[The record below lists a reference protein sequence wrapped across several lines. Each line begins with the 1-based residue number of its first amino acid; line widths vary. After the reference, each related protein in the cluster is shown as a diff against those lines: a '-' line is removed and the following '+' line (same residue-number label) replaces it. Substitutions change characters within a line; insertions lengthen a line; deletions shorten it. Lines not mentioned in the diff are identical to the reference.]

1 MRPREVKLR
10 KPTTPG
16 VGLWRLQWVHPQ
28 RQFSCQRVWHF
39 WWRPYLTK
47 GFRFIHLKRLWDQ
60 TSGRN
65 NIGGQICGN
74 GWTTLNNGRLHINQ
88 LYSYSQKIIFK
99 NFLDIE
105 DIFDSK
111 TDPKC
116 ANVPENLQ
124 LLFFLRKWGVGGWV
138 KGCLE
143 LFQKIIRF
151 GEGWLP

>member
-1 MRPREVKLR
+1 MDNFEQWSSSY
-10 KPTTPG
+10 KPALFLFP
-16 VGLWRLQWVHPQ
+16 
-28 RQFSCQRVWHF
+28 
-39 WWRPYLTK
+39 K
-47 GFRFIHLKRLWDQ
+47 K
-60 TSGRN
+60 
-65 NIGGQICGN
+65 
-74 GWTTLNNGRLHINQ
+74 
-88 LYSYSQKIIFK
+88 FK